1 MMRLCLCLLAM
12 SWLWA
17 TPVSARMDG
26 CTKDQELTVRNA
38 ISDAKRLVVTA
49 AANVRDD
56 EIFERWFGKY
66 SPASEE
72 RVRANLKSIARGIR
86 TGAVTA
92 RCARISPQDCE
103 VGTYAYVFADEEY
116 VLNICPAFFRQP
128 FMSFLRPGTE
138 RSDNG
143 SKAGTIVHEVSH
155 FEVIASTEDHCYSRT
170 DCSEMA
176 KRSPARAIENADS
189 YQYFVE
195 DVTLYASEQRQQ

>member
-1 MMRLCLCLLAM
+1 MRYLAALCLCIASFWSDPAM
-12 SWLWA
+12 
-17 TPVSARMDG
+17 ARMPG
-26 CTKDQELTVRNA
+26 CTKEQEATIKTA

-66 SPASEE
+66 SPAAEE
-72 RVRANLKSIARGIR
+72 KVRATLKSIARGIR
-86 TGAVTA
+86 SGAVTA
-92 RCARISPQDCE
+92 RCARVSPQDCD
-103 VGTYAYVFADEEY
+103 VGTYAYVFRDEEY

-143 SKAGTIVHEVSH
+143 SKAGTIVHEISH
-155 FEVIASTEDHCYSRT
+155 FEVIASTEDHCYSRSE
-170 DCSEMA
+170 CSDMA
-176 KRSPARAIENADS
+176 IRSPARAIENADS

-195 DVTLYASEQRQQ
+195 DVTHFSTRDDQ